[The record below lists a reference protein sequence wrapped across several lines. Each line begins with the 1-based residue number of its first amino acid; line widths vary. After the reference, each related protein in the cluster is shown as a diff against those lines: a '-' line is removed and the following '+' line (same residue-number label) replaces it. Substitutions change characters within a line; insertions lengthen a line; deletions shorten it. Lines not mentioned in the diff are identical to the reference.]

1 MTKVQ
6 ITRDD
11 LITKGACSSG
21 IAYFDRAYP
30 TGATPVIE
38 WTEAEQIRAL
48 RDSAVFVTWAMRV
61 GLLPML
67 SMAKQDLSGA
77 DLSRAVL
84 PRANLRG
91 ADLSRA
97 NLYGAD
103 LSGADLSRADLRW
116 SDLCGANLRE
126 TNLSGADLS
135 RANLCWGAL
144 PQANL
149 RGADLRG
156 ADLSR
161 ANLRWANFFGEVRV

>member
-21 IAYFDRAYP
+21 VAYFDRAYP

-48 RDSAVFVTWAMRV
+48 RASAVFVTWAMRV

-67 SMAKQDLSGA
+67 SMAKQDLYGA
-77 DLSRAVL
+77 D
-84 PRANLRG
+84 LRG

-97 NLYGAD
+97 NLRGAY
-103 LSGADLSRADLRW
+103 LR
-116 SDLCGANLRE
+116 DA
-126 TNLSGADLS
+126 NLSGADLS
-135 RANLCWGAL
+135 RAELYWADLLG
-144 PQANL
+144 ANL
-149 RGADLRG
+149 RDANLRG